1 MKHIV
6 IISGGSLNPAFVKT
20 YMKSLSYDRLFVAD
34 KGLEYAKTLE
44 LIPDYVV
51 GDFDTVN
58 ADILDEY
65 EQKAEQSGQ
74 IVVER
79 HPARKDETDTELA
92 VWKAMEKGAEQ
103 ITLFGAT
110 GTRLDHVFAN
120 VGLLK
125 QTVERNIEMFIVD
138 ETNRIRI
145 VDGQCRP
152 ECCIRKEQ
160 HFGTYLSLVALTDEV
175 CGVTLRG
182 LEYPLTNA
190 TIYRG
195 SSRTVSNQM
204 AEKRAYI
211 SIRKGQLLIMESS
224 DEWKMDAPIM

>member
-6 IISGGSLNPAFVKT
+6 IISGGSLNPAFVKQ

-34 KGLEYAKTLE
+34 KGLEYAKILE
-44 LIPDYVV
+44 LVPDYIV
-51 GDFDTVN
+51 GDFDTVDT
-58 ADILDEY
+58 DILKVY
-65 EQKAEQSGQ
+65 EQKAEQSGY

-92 VWKAMEKGAEQ
+92 VWKAMEEGAER

-125 QTVERNIEMFIVD
+125 QTVERNVEMFIVD

-145 VDGQCRP
+145 IDGQCRP
-152 ECCIRKEQ
+152 ECYIRKKQ
-160 HFGTYLSLVALTDEV
+160 RFGTYLSLIALTDEV
-175 CGVTLRG
+175 CGVTLQG
-182 LEYPLTNA
+182 LEYPLRNA
-190 TIYRG
+190 TVYRG
-195 SSRTVSNQM
+195 SSRTVSNQI
-204 AEKRAYI
+204 AEDRACI
-211 SIRKGQLLIMESS
+211 SIKKGQLLVMESR
-224 DEWKMDAPIM
+224 DEWHPNAHTI

>member
-20 YMKSLSYDRLFVAD
+20 YMKSPSYDRLFVAD

-92 VWKAMEKGAEQ
+92 VWKAMEEGAEQ

-125 QTVERNIEMFIVD
+125 QTVERNVEMFIVD

-145 VDGQCRP
+145 VDGQYRP

-160 HFGTYLSLVALTDEV
+160 RFGTYLSLIALTDEV
-175 CGVTLRG
+175 CGVTLQG
-182 LEYPLTNA
+182 LEYPLRNA
-190 TIYRG
+190 TVYRG
-195 SSRTVSNQM
+195 SSRTVSNQI
-204 AEKRAYI
+204 AEDRACI
-211 SIRKGQLLIMESS
+211 SIQKGQLLVMESR
-224 DEWKMDAPIM
+224 DEWKPNTHTI